1 MKNFK
6 KLAAATAALMIAA
19 TMSVTV
25 FATENPEPIA
35 KTYTISVNED
45 TESTYYVYQ
54 LATGTFKEVDGE
66 MQLFDAVAGESL
78 AEGFDVK
85 DLESTLDG
93 KTKNDVDI
101 LDGLVEGKEPIATLG
116 VEGSRSSVDGL
127 AEGYYYVREVQD
139 AGNTTKNAAIL
150 RIAGGDE
157 TEINIVSKLGAV
169 DFQKKLK
176 DINDSQAE
184 SLTDWQDG
192 ADWDVGDD
200 VPFQLQATL
209 PENVSSYEG
218 YYLQLRDS
226 IDSAFGINA
235 NNPVK
240 NLTVKVGGKTVDPNT
255 TAGANTGYDVVY
267 AENGFTITFPDI
279 KHVCLKNDVDPNNA
293 VVTVEYE
300 ATLGNPATAGREE
313 DKVKYGEAGNPN
325 TAYAV
330 YSSNPDFDMY
340 GEKTTETEGG
350 SDEIDDTDTP
360 TTPVTPGSPSEEEEN
375 TTSTPE
381 DKVKV
386 FTYIVQINK
395 VDKNGE
401 PLEGATFKLEKKGET
416 TDSWTEIERL
426 VVEGNIFKFYGLDDG
441 QYKLTEVTPPRDYN
455 TIDPIVFTVDAEHE
469 TVANDPELGNL
480 TATRLVADPVSGEL
494 RTGIMQANI
503 ENVKGQKLPETGGM
517 GTKLFYAVGGS
528 ITGLAGVALITKKRM
543 SKKNK

>member
-19 TMSVTV
+19 TMSVTA
-25 FATENPEPIA
+25 FASEIPESNA
-35 KTYTISVNED
+35 NTYTISVND
-45 TESTYYVYQ
+45 STESTYYVYQ
-54 LATGTFKEVDGE
+54 LATGTFKEVSGQ

-78 AEGFDVK
+78 ADGIDVK
-85 DLESTLDG
+85 TLETRLNG
-93 KTKNDVDI
+93 VTKDNVTHIDQLVD
-101 LDGLVEGKEPIATLG
+101 GKEPIATLG
-116 VEGSRSSVDGL
+116 SDHTSVDGL
-127 AEGYYYVREVQD
+127 EEGYYYVREVQGD
-139 AGNTTKNAAIL
+139 GNTAKNAAIL
-150 RIAGGDE
+150 KIAGGDD

-176 DINDSQAE
+176 DINDSQAN
-184 SLTDWQDG
+184 SLTNWQDG

-200 VPFQLQATL
+200 VPFQLKATL

-226 IDSAFGINA
+226 IDSAFGISA

-240 NLTVKVGGKTVDPNT
+240 NLTVKVGGKTIEANT
-255 TAGANTGYDVVY
+255 TAGANKGYDVVY
-267 AENGFTITFPDI
+267 VDNGFTITFPDI
-279 KHVCLKNDVDPNNA
+279 KHVCVNNDVDPNNA

-300 ATLGNPATAGREE
+300 ATLGNPATVGQTG
-313 DKVKYGEAGNPN
+313 DQVKYGQAGNPN

-360 TTPVTPGSPSEEEEN
+360 TTPDTPDTPSSEEEN

-386 FTYIVQINK
+386 FTYIVQIDK
-395 VDKNGE
+395 VNEDGD
-401 PLEGATFKLEKKGET
+401 PLQGATFKLEKQGET
-416 TDSWTEIERL
+416 ENSWTEIERL
-426 VVEGNIFKFYGLDDG
+426 VVEGNIFVFYGLDDG
-441 QYKLTEVTPPRDYN
+441 VYKLTEVNPPRDYN
-455 TIDPIVFTVDAEHE
+455 AIDPIVFTVDAGHDTE
-469 TVANDPELGNL
+469 ANDPELITL
-480 TATRLVADPVSGEL
+480 TATDLVADPVSGDL
-494 RTGIMQANI
+494 GTGIIQADI